1 MKAIIN
7 AFDWVGLNYDGE
19 AFFINQKEQKFIKY
33 ILINY

>member
-19 AFFINQKEQKFIKY
+19 VLYQSQRLEIYKSTLK
-33 ILINY
+33 NY

>member
-19 AFFINQKEQKFIKY
+19 VLYQSQKNRY
-33 ILINY
+33 L

>member
-19 AFFINQKEQKFIKY
+19 VLYQSKEQMFIKFI
-33 ILINY
+33 LTNY